1 MNRSLNDSEVKTL
14 FKTTLQQAKEA
25 TETALNHANTIYS
38 ITAPDHFSHTP
49 SFNLLT
55 EAAIEDGLIYSNQ
68 QVISGL
74 NGAQLAYNLDSC
86 SAFGLKGDENCDME
100 NGPNFIMVVRYESTH
115 LSVNILD
122 AGKHNYIPYN
132 IERYNY
138 TQYGEKSGS
147 IVSQS
152 FLLVLSHTNLIS
164 STHLEAKT
172 YPKTYKCT

>member
-1 MNRSLNDSEVKTL
+1 MTRFLNDSEVKTL
-14 FKTTLQQAKEA
+14 FRTTLQQAKEA

-68 QVISGL
+68 QIISGL
-74 NGAQLAYNLDSC
+74 NGAQLAYSLDSC
-86 SAFGLKGDENCDME
+86 SAFGLKAGENCDME
-100 NGPNFIMVVRYESTH
+100 NGPNFVMVVRYEPTH

-122 AGKHNYIPYN
+122 VGKHGYVPYN

-152 FLLVLSHTNLIS
+152 SLLVSSHTNLTS
-164 STHLEAKT
+164 STHLESKNCL
-172 YPKTYKCT
+172 KTYKRT